1 MKNTTL
7 LDASVLL
14 ATPPSRAR
22 DIFGG
27 DASARKNLYRR
38 LVSRWHPDHNPDPQA
53 HEVFIHLSRLFEALD
68 ADSSQ
73 LMFSAENGRT
83 FSFQP
88 QAQGS
93 FELGQWYRGKGSL
106 VYLTDR
112 KHRGAHEAFA
122 SKVRNLNYANADMR
136 KQISPCLPNPHSIQM
151 GPSGQL
157 IVLKRDPEGI
167 RLADLIEYLSARGEH
182 VEPRHVAW
190 ILSSLHNLACYLG
203 TQGIAH
209 HGITPTNVWI
219 NPRLHR
225 CELLGGWFHSLSFG
239 ERIRSLPS
247 QVAQH
252 APRAYLDAK
261 IASGR
266 LDQESIRGIGRAL
279 LGDASGMRMNTS
291 TPSALIDALRLPAHG
306 SAIEEYRRWQQALL
320 ASFGPPKFVEMKL
333 SYRDIYTGE

>member
-1 MKNTTL
+1 MNNTTL
-7 LDASVLL
+7 SDASVLL
-14 ATPPSRAR
+14 ATPTSRAK
-22 DIFGG
+22 DLFVG
-27 DASARKNLYRR
+27 DASARKTLYRR

-53 HEVFIHLSRLFEALD
+53 HEVFIHLSRLFDALD
-68 ADSSQ
+68 ADSAPLTFQ
-73 LMFSAENGRT
+73 AENGRV

-106 VYLTDR
+106 VYLTDL
-112 KHRGAHEAFA
+112 KHRAAHEVFA
-122 SKVRNLNYANADMR
+122 TRVRSLEYAHADMR
-136 KQISPCLPNPHSIQM
+136 KQISPCMPNLHSIQT
-151 GPSGQL
+151 GSSGQL

-167 RLADLIEYLSARGEH
+167 CLMDLIEHLQVRGEIL
-182 VEPRHVAW
+182 EPRHVAW
-190 ILSSLHNLACYLG
+190 IVNSLHNLACYLE

-209 HGITPTNVWI
+209 HGITTANVWI

-225 CELLGGWFHSLSFG
+225 SEILGGWFHSLAFG
-239 ERIRSLPS
+239 DQIHTLPR

-252 APRAYLDAK
+252 APRAYLDARK
-261 IASGR
+261 ASGR
-266 LDQESIRGIGRAL
+266 LDQESIRGIGRTL
-279 LGDASGMRMNTS
+279 LGDASGMRMNPS
-291 TPSALIDALRLPAHG
+291 TPSALINALRLPAHG

>member
-22 DIFGG
+22 EIFGG
-27 DASARKNLYRR
+27 DAPARRSLYRR
-38 LVSRWHPDHNPDPQA
+38 LVSRWHPDHNPDPRA
-53 HEVFIHLSRLFEALD
+53 HEVFIHLSQLFQAIDE
-68 ADSSQ
+68 DSSGLTFQ
-73 LMFSAENGRT
+73 AEDGRT
-83 FSFQP
+83 FAFQP

-106 VYLTDR
+106 VYLTDPGSR
-112 KHRGAHEAFA
+112 LAHENFTAR
-122 SKVRNLNYANADMR
+122 VRGLSYANAAME
-136 KQISPCLPNPHSIQM
+136 KQIKPCMPHLHSVQK
-151 GPSGQL
+151 GPKGQI

-167 RLADLIEYLSARGEH
+167 CLADLIQYLQTKSLL
-182 VEPRHVAW
+182 VEPRHVGW
-190 ILSSLHNLACYLG
+190 ILGSLHHLACYLE
-203 TQGIAH
+203 TQRIAH
-209 HGITPTNVWI
+209 HGITTGNVWI
-219 NPRLHR
+219 NPTLHR
-225 CELLGGWFHSLSFG
+225 TELLGGWFHSLPFDQPISA
-239 ERIRSLPS
+239 IPAT
-247 QVAQH
+247 VARH
-252 APRAYLDAK
+252 APRSYLDAR
-261 IASGR
+261 IATGR

-279 LGDASGMRMNTS
+279 LGDASGMRMDPS